1 MNINIFFKYSKRWK
15 ELIISNS
22 NNNNNYDNNIKLINW
37 IIISCY
43 WKAYIYIFSVIFIL
57 SQIYQNSQYH
67 NDYTTTF
74 DSPNN
79 KFTELSP
86 FLPKSPAKHLSLS
99 IPSFFSTL
107 RIPKILTHF
116 HLTSNNRPSKN
127 SLALFSRSIHISL
140 LCRHEISKAGTNSS
154 QTMYTIRPRYTR
166 YTFDTFDF
174 FHNKF

>member
-1 MNINIFFKYSKRWK
+1 M
-15 ELIISNS
+15 
-22 NNNNNYDNNIKLINW
+22 INW

-79 KFTELSP
+79 KFTEP

-154 QTMYTIRPRYTR
+154 QTMYTIRPRCTTIHVWHVR
-166 YTFDTFDF
+166 F
-174 FHNKF
+174 FSQ

>member
-1 MNINIFFKYSKRWK
+1 M
-15 ELIISNS
+15 
-22 NNNNNYDNNIKLINW
+22 
-37 IIISCY
+37 
-43 WKAYIYIFSVIFIL
+43 IFIL

-79 KFTELSP
+79 KFTEP

-154 QTMYTIRPRYTR
+154 QTMYTIRPLYAIHDTR
-166 YTFDTFDF
+166 LTRSIF
-174 FHNKF
+174 FTINSKTNVI

>member
-1 MNINIFFKYSKRWK
+1 M
-15 ELIISNS
+15 
-22 NNNNNYDNNIKLINW
+22 INW

-79 KFTELSP
+79 KFTEP

-154 QTMYTIRPRYTR
+154 QTMYTIRPLYAIHDTR
-166 YTFDTFDF
+166 LTRSIF
-174 FHNKF
+174 FTINSKTNVI